1 MVGWSV
7 RIFGVCASITA
18 RRNRFH
24 VLIDWK
30 INTVAVPSPAKC
42 QPASSLTDPARR
54 VIFDVRTCPIKTV
67 QDTMTEYQFNI
78 SKASPLPLHEQLFN
92 ELRHLIISG
101 ALKPHTRL
109 PGELELVDMLNIS
122 RSTVQRAWQTAQD
135 DGLIYR
141 VTGKGTFVRERPTM
155 PASRMIGFINPEFR
169 GNFAGHLLSSAER
182 VLRECGYRVSFA
194 HTDRQID
201 EENRLLRAMVDEGVC
216 GFLMWPTKG
225 RANGRVLTDPRFNLP
240 VVLMDRPIAG
250 LALPCV
256 TSNNHAGGLQAM
268 QHLLGLGHKRIVF
281 LARPHLDLFPVAER
295 LRAYEDAM
303 RTAGLQPLPP
313 FFVNAPSELSW
324 TEAYTQTDDDKL
336 GLLVEFLRHPDRPT
350 AIFAVNDWMAF
361 KVLRAAALAGLRVPR
376 DLSVVGFDN
385 NDMVEYVDPPLTTV
399 AQDVAL
405 MGAEAARRLLSMI
418 DGEVSQGILTLL
430 PTHLVLRA
438 STAPPAS

>member
-1 MVGWSV
+1 
-7 RIFGVCASITA
+7 
-18 RRNRFH
+18 
-24 VLIDWK
+24 
-30 INTVAVPSPAKC
+30 
-42 QPASSLTDPARR
+42 
-54 VIFDVRTCPIKTV
+54 
-67 QDTMTEYQFNI
+67 MTEFRFNI
-78 SKASPLPLHEQLFN
+78 SKTSPLPLHEQLFN
-92 ELRHLIISG
+92 ELRHSIISG

-109 PGELELVDMLNIS
+109 PGELELVEMLNIS
-122 RSTVQRAWQTAQD
+122 RATIQRAWQTAQE

-141 VTGKGTFVRERPTM
+141 VTGKGTFVSDRPTTQ
-155 PASRMIGFINPEFR
+155 ASRMVGFLNPEFR
-169 GNFAGHLLSSAER
+169 GNFAGQLLNSAER

-201 EENRLLRAMVDEGVC
+201 EENRLLRAMMEEGVC

-225 RANGRVLTDPRFNLP
+225 GASGRFLTDSHFNLP

-268 QHLLGLGHKRIVF
+268 HHLLGLGHKRIVF

-313 FFVNAPSELSW
+313 FFVNAPSEISW
-324 TEAYTQTDDDKL
+324 TEAYIQTDDEKQ
-336 GLLVEFLRHPDRPT
+336 GVLVEFLSRSDRPT

-361 KVLRAAALAGLRVPR
+361 KVLRAAAQAGLSIPH

-385 NDMVEYVDPPLTTV
+385 IDMVDYVVPPLTTV

-405 MGAEAARRLLSMI
+405 IGAEAARRLLSMI
-418 DGEVSQGILTLL
+418 NGEVSQEILTLL
-430 PTHLVLRA
+430 PTHLVLRG